1 MPEATNMGQLMK
13 MIQDEMKQAMD
24 EAHSK
29 IETDMKKELSEFY
42 SQGNPELYDRTH
54 QLENSSRTTGI
65 SGGGNTLSFEAYLEP
80 PSYVVPNMKFVNKG
94 FPSRYSGKEVL
105 SAAESHSSHIL
116 GKGEFWSRILKD
128 IETDLMDS
136 MDSHFG

>member
-1 MPEATNMGQLMK
+1 MPVATNMGQLRK
-13 MIQDEMKQAMD
+13 MIQDEMKQAMN

-29 IETDMKKELSEFY
+29 IEADMKKELSEFY
-42 SQGNPELYDRTH
+42 SQGSPKIYVRTGALG
-54 QLENSSRTTGI
+54 QSSRTTGI

-80 PSYVVPNMKFVNKG
+80 PSYTVPNMDFVNRG

-116 GKGEFWSRILKD
+116 GKGGFWSRILKD
-128 IETDLMDS
+128 IKTDLMDS
-136 MDSHFG
+136 MNSHFS